1 MKKHLRIGMVGFGA
15 MGKTHAYSITSLPY
29 FYSPLSFTAEVHG
42 ICTTSAEKSARIC
55 EELGFSR
62 AYANAYDMIAD
73 PNIDVIDICTPNV
86 MHHDIASAALDAGK
100 SVLCEKPFCVT
111 PAQAEALAAK
121 AAEKGL
127 VCGVVYN
134 NRHLA
139 AILRAKQLID
149 SGALGRILSFSF
161 HYKHDSDIDPAR
173 TVGWKQDAT
182 VCGAGTLYDLGSH
195 VLDLC
200 RHLCGEFAG
209 ISGKS
214 HIAFDTHIKADG
226 SLWQTNADEAFYMT
240 ATLTS
245 GAVGQISVS
254 KLAHGTEDGLSFEIY
269 GTGGAL
275 RYSLAE
281 CDILYYMDASQP
293 KLPLGGTAGFTAI
306 PASGRYDAPG
316 GKFPAVK
323 APQGWLRGHIHGM
336 YLFLD
341 AVANGTQFAPDFADG
356 AAIQRIMAAALKSDA
371 EHGKEVQI

>member
-15 MGKTHAYSITSLPY
+15 MGKTHAYSVASLPY
-29 FYSPLSFTAEVHG
+29 FYSPLSYRATVRG

-55 EELGFSR
+55 EELGFSC
-62 AYANAYDMIAD
+62 AYADAYQMIAD
-73 PNIDVIDICTPNV
+73 PEIDVVDICTPNIT
-86 MHHDIASAALDAGK
+86 HYDIACAALDAGK

-121 AAEKGL
+121 AAHKGL

-139 AILRAKQLID
+139 AVLRAKQLIEQ
-149 SGALGRILSFSF
+149 GALGRILSFSF
-161 HYKHDSDIDPAR
+161 QYRHDSDIDPAR

-182 VCGAGTLYDLGSH
+182 VCGAGTLFDLGSH

-200 RHLCGEFAG
+200 RHLCGDFASV
-209 ISGKS
+209 SGKS
-214 HIAFDTHIKADG
+214 HIAFDTHKKADG
-226 SLWQTNADEAFYMT
+226 SLWQTNADEAFYIT
-240 ATLTS
+240 ATLIC
-245 GAVGQISVS
+245 GAVGQIGVS
-254 KLAHGTEDGLSFEIY
+254 KLSHGSEDGLEFAIY
-269 GTGGAL
+269 GTEGAI

-281 CDILYYMDASQP
+281 ADILYYMDASQP

-336 YLFLD
+336 YLYLD
-341 AVANGTQFAPDFADG
+341 AVANGTHFAPDFADG
-356 AAIQRIMAAALKSDA
+356 AAIQRVMAAALASDA
-371 EHGKEVQI
+371 QGGKEVPL

>member
-15 MGKTHAYSITSLPY
+15 MGKTHAYSIASLPY
-29 FYSPLSFTAEVHG
+29 FYSPLSFTVAVHG

-55 EELGFSR
+55 EELNFSR

-73 PNIDVIDICTPNV
+73 PEIDVVDICTPNV
-86 MHHDIASAALDAGK
+86 THYDIANAALDAGK

-161 HYKHDSDIDPAR
+161 QYRHDSDIDPTR

-200 RHLCGEFAG
+200 RHLCGEFAS

-214 HIAFDTHIKADG
+214 HIAFDTHKKADG

-240 ATLTS
+240 ATLAS
-245 GAVGQISVS
+245 GAVGQIGVS
-254 KLAHGTEDGLSFEIY
+254 KLSHGSEDGLEFSIHGTE
-269 GTGGAL
+269 GAL

-281 CDILYYMDASQP
+281 CDMLYYMDAKQP

-336 YLFLD
+336 YLYLD
-341 AVANGTQFAPDFADG
+341 AVANGTHFAPDFADG
-356 AAIQRIMAAALKSDA
+356 AAIQRIMAAALESDA
-371 EHGKEVQI
+371 QGGKEVLL